1 MFKTRKDE
9 ERRCAPLTWGDILS
23 VVLLASFLS
32 VIWGMCLMV
41 TIEDAFAATSAEQKG
56 IEYAQQDPGY
66 EGAREGSGSTQ
77 YFLDIEEPEP
87 EKVPIDTDDGSILP
101 KTGDTAESR
110 LLLMSLGGLG
120 VLAIAGLCIALWP
133 SKRKDD
139 EPEDEDAW
147 DDEAVFR
154 DELEDDE
161 F

>member
-9 ERRCAPLTWGDILS
+9 GRRCVPLTWRDVFS

-66 EGAREGSGSTQ
+66 EAAQQASGSTQ

-87 EKVPIDTDDGSILP
+87 EKAPIDTSSTLP
-101 KTGDTAESR
+101 KTGDSANSR
-110 LLLMSLGGLG
+110 LVLMIFGGLG
-120 VLAIAGLCIALWP
+120 VLAIAGLCVALWP
-133 SKRKDD
+133 RK
-139 EPEDEDAW
+139 
-147 DDEAVFR
+147 
-154 DELEDDE
+154 LEDDE
-161 F
+161 QPEDDDPFDDPLGNDDF